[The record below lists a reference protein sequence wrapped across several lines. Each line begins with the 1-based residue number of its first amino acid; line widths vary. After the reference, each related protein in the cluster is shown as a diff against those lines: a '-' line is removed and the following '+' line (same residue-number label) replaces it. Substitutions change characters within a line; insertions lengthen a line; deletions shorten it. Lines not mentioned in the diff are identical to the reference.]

1 MRVVVTGAAGQ
12 IGSAMVEELSG
23 SHELCLID
31 RSPISGRE
39 SIAADLSRSRG
50 RRWCV
55 VGPARWTETFRGAD
69 VVLHLAADRSPKAP
83 WQRVSRDNVQGTWNV
98 IETAAMHR
106 VRRVVFAS
114 SNWSVKA
121 TERALA
127 PGCYTPEGPKI
138 DSDTP
143 PRPLTPY
150 GISKAFGELIGR
162 TFVDEGKLG
171 AFVAVRLGSC
181 LLGPP
186 KNQEKSYLWIG
197 TQDLRSLLRRCVE
210 AEFEGFHVVYGV
222 SAQPTSP
229 YDLSYTCRLLSW
241 KPQQL
246 PFQVGRDEKPSGN
259 RELYVGPGQVHTA
272 ARWID
277 PR

>member
-1 MRVVVTGAAGQ
+1 VVVTGAAGQ

-69 VVLHLAADRSPKAP
+69 VVLHLAADRSPRAP
-83 WQRVSRDNVQGTWNV
+83 WQRVFRDNVQATWNI
-98 IETAAMHR
+98 IEAAARNR

-114 SNWSVKA
+114 SNWAVKA

-127 PGCYTPEGPKI
+127 PACYTPEGPKI
-138 DSDTP
+138 DSDAP
-143 PRPLTPY
+143 PCPLTPY
-150 GISKAFGELIGR
+150 GISKAFGELTGR
-162 TFVDEGKLG
+162 TCVEERQLG
-171 AFVAVRLGSC
+171 SFVAVRIGSY

-186 KNQEKSYLWIG
+186 NNQEKSNLWIG
-197 TQDLRSLLRRCVE
+197 THDLRSLLRRCVE

-241 KPQQL
+241 EPHQL
-246 PFQVGRDEKPSGN
+246 PFQVDQDKKPSSN
-259 RELYVGPGQVHTA
+259 QELFIGPGQVHTA
-272 ARWID
+272 ADSID
-277 PR
+277 P